1 MARYE
6 HLPTYKKAMEL
17 SIYLQNTVKNFSR
30 YNKYSVGAD
39 LRELSRSIIL
49 LIIRA
54 NSATLTSQF
63 LANIYFNELDQ
74 FVKHALKCRYYL
86 RYVDDMILVSA
97 KRDELDSWKR
107 EIQGFLA
114 NRLALEIKSGSK
126 VRRVSDGADFLGY
139 IVRSNYMLARR
150 RAVNNLKYKLSVLRE
165 KMVGTFHY
173 GSMNVT
179 RLMMEPSAV
188 VELRQT
194 LASYMGHFRHADT
207 FNLINSIISQ
217 NDWLLEYF
225 VFHKG
230 RLIERFSRKEA
241 FRSMKSQIDFFRN
254 RLKKAILFVKVG
266 GHT

>member
-1 MARYE
+1 
-6 HLPTYKKAMEL
+6 
-17 SIYLQNTVKNFSR
+17 
-30 YNKYSVGAD
+30 
-39 LRELSRSIIL
+39 
-49 LIIRA
+49 
-54 NSATLTSQF
+54 
-63 LANIYFNELDQ
+63 
-74 FVKHALKCRYYL
+74 
-86 RYVDDMILVSA
+86 
-97 KRDELDSWKR
+97 
-107 EIQGFLA
+107 
-114 NRLALEIKSGSK
+114 
-126 VRRVSDGADFLGY
+126 
-139 IVRSNYMLARR
+139 MLARR